1 MGREVRMKTKQV
13 KTSGI
18 TRDHI
23 GHIYQAYY
31 WLAELGDE
39 YAEQAEALRDIQYF
53 LQNILDI
60 EEGIEQGYLEGV
72 PSTDGSGG

>member
-1 MGREVRMKTKQV
+1 MKTEQV

-18 TRDHI
+18 TQDHI

-53 LQNILDI
+53 LQNMLDV
-60 EEGIEQGYLEGV
+60 EEGIEQGYLEV
-72 PSTDGSGG
+72 EPSAAGSGDEK